1 MPTKTLRFLGAAE
14 TVTGSKY
21 LVETDHVKVLVDCG
35 LFQGFKHLRLR
46 NWEQFPIP
54 PESLDVILITH
65 AHLDHSGYVPA
76 IVKAGLK
83 GKVLMTAGTFE
94 LCKVL
99 WADSAKIFEEDTERA
114 NGKGYT
120 KHKPAKTLFSLEDV
134 ERALSR
140 VQVIDFNQEIQVS
153 DDVSAKFIHAGH
165 ILGAAQILLTVGGR
179 TIHFTGDLGRQRD
192 PLMMSPQDFPG
203 ADILVCESTY
213 GDSLHSPLD
222 PEDQLQE
229 ILSKVLDRGGTAVIP
244 AFAVGR
250 TQSLMLHIWRLIQK
264 GRIPNVPVFLNSPMA
279 TSVSSLYHKHKEEHR
294 IDAAEFE
301 EMYKSVR
308 IVRDVEQSKALNENE
323 EPKIIIAASGMM
335 TGGRILHHVAKF
347 GTSSKN
353 AILFSGYQA
362 GGTRGRLLLDGAKS
376 IRIFKNDVPIRAEI
390 YSLDSLSAHMDS
402 SEILNWLKTSTK
414 IPTMTYL
421 THGEPAASD
430 RLRFQI
436 SDQLGWQVRVAT
448 FSDVVDIDNPR

>member
-1 MPTKTLRFLGAAE
+1 MSKTTLKFLGATE

-21 LVETDHVKVLVDCG
+21 LVETDGFRVLIDCG
-35 LFQGFKHLRLR
+35 LFQGFKNLRLR
-46 NWEQFPIP
+46 NWEPFPVS
-54 PESLDVILITH
+54 PESIDTILITH

-76 IVKAGLK
+76 IVKSGFK
-83 GKVLMTAGTFE
+83 GKILMTAGTFE

-114 NGKGYT
+114 NRKGYT
-120 KHKPAKTLFSLEDV
+120 RHKPAKTLFSLEDV
-134 ERALSR
+134 ERSLSR
-140 VQVIDFNQEIQVS
+140 VQVIDFNKEIQLS
-153 DDVSAKFIHAGH
+153 DDVTANFLHAGH
-165 ILGAAQILLTVGGR
+165 ILGAAQVLLSIGGR

-203 ADILVCESTY
+203 SDILVCESTY
-213 GDSLHSPLD
+213 GDSLHSVMN

-229 ILSKVLDRGGTAVIP
+229 ILSKVLDRGGTAVVP

-390 YSLDSLSAHMDS
+390 YSLDSLSAHMDR

-421 THGEPAASD
+421 THGEPAAAD

>member
-1 MPTKTLRFLGAAE
+1 MPSNTLRYLGAAE

-21 LVETDHVKVLVDCG
+21 LVESDGMKVLIDCG
-35 LFQGFKHLRLR
+35 LFQGFKNLRLR
-46 NWEQFPIP
+46 NWEPFPVP
-54 PESLDVILITH
+54 PESIDVILITH

-76 IVKAGLK
+76 IVKSGFK
-83 GKVLMTAGTFE
+83 GKILMTAGTFE
-94 LCKVL
+94 LCKIL

-114 NGKGYT
+114 NRKGYT
-120 KHKPAKTLFSLEDV
+120 KHNPAKTLFGLEDV

-140 VQVIDFNQEIQVS
+140 VQVVEFNKEIQLKNNVT
-153 DDVSAKFIHAGH
+153 AKFIHAGH
-165 ILGAAQILLTVGGR
+165 ILGASQILLTVGSK

-192 PLMMSPQDFPG
+192 PLIMSPQDFPG

-213 GDSLHSPLD
+213 GDSLHSMED

-229 ILSKVLDRGGTAVIP
+229 ILSKVIDRGGTAVIP

-264 GRIPNVPVFLNSPMA
+264 GRIPNVPVYLNSPMA
-279 TSVSSLYHKHKEEHR
+279 TSVSSLYHQHQEEHR
-294 IDAAEFE
+294 IDASEFE
-301 EMYKSVR
+301 QMYKSVR
-308 IVRDVEQSKALNENE
+308 IVRDVEQSKALNENQ

-362 GGTRGRLLLDGAKS
+362 GGTRGRLLLEGAKS
-376 IRIFKNDVPIRAEI
+376 IRIFKKDVPIHAEI

-414 IPTMTYL
+414 IPSITYL
-421 THGEPAASD
+421 THGEPAAAD
-430 RLRFQI
+430 RLRFLI
-436 SDQLGWQVRVAT
+436 SDQLGWQVKVAT
-448 FSDVVDIDNPR
+448 YSDVVDIDNPR

>member
-21 LVETDHVKVLVDCG
+21 LVETDQVKVLVDCG

-46 NWEQFPIP
+46 NWEQFPVP
-54 PESLDVILITH
+54 PESIDVILITH

-76 IVKAGLK
+76 IVKAGFK

-114 NGKGYT
+114 NRKGYT

-134 ERALSR
+134 ERALSS
-140 VQVIDFNQEIQVS
+140 VQVIDFNKEIQVS

-179 TIHFTGDLGRQRD
+179 TIHFSGDLGRQRD

-264 GRIPNVPVFLNSPMA
+264 GRIPNVPVYLNSPMA

>member
-1 MPTKTLRFLGAAE
+1 MPSNTLRFLGATE

-21 LVETDHVKVLVDCG
+21 LVESDGMKVLIDCG
-35 LFQGFKHLRLR
+35 LFQGFKNLRLR
-46 NWEQFPIP
+46 NWEPFPVP
-54 PESLDVILITH
+54 PESIDVILITH

-76 IVKAGLK
+76 IVKSGFK
-83 GKVLMTAGTFE
+83 GKILMTAGTFE
-94 LCKVL
+94 LCKIL

-114 NGKGYT
+114 NRKGYT
-120 KHKPAKTLFSLEDV
+120 KHNPAKTLFSLEDV

-140 VQVIDFNQEIQVS
+140 VQVVEFNKDIQLKNNVT
-153 DDVSAKFIHAGH
+153 AKFIHAGH
-165 ILGAAQILLTVGGR
+165 ILGASQILLTVGSK

-213 GDSLHSPLD
+213 GDSLHSMED

-229 ILSKVLDRGGTAVIP
+229 ILSKVIDRGGTAVIP

-264 GRIPNVPVFLNSPMA
+264 GRIPNVPVYLNSPMA
-279 TSVSSLYHKHKEEHR
+279 TSVSSLYHQHQEEHR
-294 IDAAEFE
+294 IDSSEFE
-301 EMYKSVR
+301 QMYKSVR

-362 GGTRGRLLLDGAKS
+362 GGTRGRLLLEGAKS
-376 IRIFKNDVPIRAEI
+376 IRIFKKDVPIHAEI

-414 IPTMTYL
+414 IPSITYL
-421 THGEPAASD
+421 THGEPAAAD
-430 RLRFQI
+430 RLRFLI
-436 SDQLGWQVRVAT
+436 SDQLGWQVKVAT
-448 FSDVVDIDNPR
+448 YSDVVDIDNLR

>member
-1 MPTKTLRFLGAAE
+1 MPSNTLRFLGATE

-21 LVETDHVKVLVDCG
+21 LVESDGMRVLIDCG
-35 LFQGFKHLRLR
+35 LFQGFKNLRLR
-46 NWEQFPIP
+46 NWEPFPVP
-54 PESLDVILITH
+54 PESIDAILITH

-76 IVKAGLK
+76 IVKSGFK
-83 GKVLMTAGTFE
+83 GKIHMTAGTFE
-94 LCKVL
+94 LCKIL

-114 NGKGYT
+114 NRKGYT
-120 KHKPAKTLFSLEDV
+120 KHQPAKTLFSLEDV

-140 VQVIDFNQEIQVS
+140 VQVVEFNKDIQLKNNVT
-153 DDVSAKFIHAGH
+153 AKFIHAGH
-165 ILGAAQILLTVGGR
+165 ILGASQILLTVGSK

-213 GDSLHSPLD
+213 GDSLHSMED

-229 ILSKVLDRGGTAVIP
+229 ILSKVIDRGGTAVIP

-264 GRIPNVPVFLNSPMA
+264 GRIPNVPVYLNSPMA
-279 TSVSSLYHKHKEEHR
+279 TSVSSLYHQHQEEHR
-294 IDAAEFE
+294 IDSSEFE
-301 EMYKSVR
+301 QMYKSVR

-362 GGTRGRLLLDGAKS
+362 GGTRGRLLLEGAKS
-376 IRIFKNDVPIRAEI
+376 IRIFKQDVPIHAEI

-414 IPTMTYL
+414 IPSITYL
-421 THGEPAASD
+421 THGEPAAAD
-430 RLRFQI
+430 RLRFLI
-436 SDQLGWQVRVAT
+436 SDQLGWQVKVAT
-448 FSDVVDIDNPR
+448 TSDVVDIDNPR

>member
-1 MPTKTLRFLGAAE
+1 MPSNTLRFLGAAE

-21 LVETDHVKVLVDCG
+21 LVESDGMKVLIDCG
-35 LFQGFKHLRLR
+35 LFQGFKNLRLR
-46 NWEQFPIP
+46 NWEPFPVP
-54 PESLDVILITH
+54 PESIDVILITH

-76 IVKAGLK
+76 IVKSGFK
-83 GKVLMTAGTFE
+83 GKILMTAGTFE
-94 LCKVL
+94 LCKIL

-114 NGKGYT
+114 NRKGYT
-120 KHKPAKTLFSLEDV
+120 KHKPAKTLFGLEDV

-140 VQVIDFNQEIQVS
+140 VQVVEFNKEIQLKNNVT
-153 DDVSAKFIHAGH
+153 AKFIHAGH
-165 ILGAAQILLTVGGR
+165 ILGASQILLTVGSKS
-179 TIHFTGDLGRQRD
+179 IHFTGDLGRQRD

-213 GDSLHSPLD
+213 GDSLHSMED

-229 ILSKVLDRGGTAVIP
+229 ILSKVIDRGGTAVIP

-264 GRIPNVPVFLNSPMA
+264 GRIPNVPVYLNSPMA
-279 TSVSSLYHKHKEEHR
+279 TSVSSLYHQHQEEHR
-294 IDAAEFE
+294 IDASEFE
-301 EMYKSVR
+301 QMYKSVR

-362 GGTRGRLLLDGAKS
+362 GGTRGRLLLEGAKS
-376 IRIFKNDVPIRAEI
+376 IRIFKKDVPIHAEI

-414 IPTMTYL
+414 IPSITYL
-421 THGEPAASD
+421 THGEPAAAD
-430 RLRFQI
+430 RLRFLI
-436 SDQLGWQVRVAT
+436 SDQLGWQVKVAT
-448 FSDVVDIDNPR
+448 YSDVVDIDNLR

>member
-1 MPTKTLRFLGAAE
+1 M
-14 TVTGSKY
+14 
-21 LVETDHVKVLVDCG
+21 KVLIDCG
-35 LFQGFKHLRLR
+35 LFQGFKNLRRR
-46 NWEQFPIP
+46 NWEPFPVP
-54 PESLDVILITH
+54 PESIDVILITH

-76 IVKAGLK
+76 IVKSGFK
-83 GKVLMTAGTFE
+83 GKIHMTAGTFE
-94 LCKVL
+94 LCKIL

-114 NGKGYT
+114 NRKGYT
-120 KHKPAKTLFSLEDV
+120 KHQPAKTLFSLEDV

-140 VQVIDFNQEIQVS
+140 VQVVEFNKEIQLKNNLT
-153 DDVSAKFIHAGH
+153 AKFIHAGH
-165 ILGAAQILLTVGGR
+165 ILGASQILLTVGSK

-192 PLMMSPQDFPG
+192 HLMMSPQDFPG

-213 GDSLHSPLD
+213 GDSLHSMED

-229 ILSKVLDRGGTAVIP
+229 ILSKVIDRGGTAVIP

-264 GRIPNVPVFLNSPMA
+264 GRIPNVPVYLNSPMA
-279 TSVSSLYHKHKEEHR
+279 TSVSSHYHQHQEEHR
-294 IDAAEFE
+294 IDASEFE
-301 EMYKSVR
+301 QMYKSVR

-353 AILFSGYQA
+353 AILFSGYQP
-362 GGTRGRLLLDGAKS
+362 GGTRGRLLLEGAKS
-376 IRIFKNDVPIRAEI
+376 IRIFKKDVPIHAEM

-414 IPTMTYL
+414 IPSITYL
-421 THGEPAASD
+421 THGEPAAAD
-430 RLRFQI
+430 RLRFLI
-436 SDQLGWQVRVAT
+436 SDQLGWQVKVAT
-448 FSDVVDIDNPR
+448 YSDVVDIDNPR

>member
-1 MPTKTLRFLGAAE
+1 MPSNTLRFLGAAE

-21 LVETDHVKVLVDCG
+21 LVESDGMKVLIDCG
-35 LFQGFKHLRLR
+35 LFQGFKNLRLR
-46 NWEQFPIP
+46 NWEPFPVP
-54 PESLDVILITH
+54 PESIDVILITH

-76 IVKAGLK
+76 IVKSGFK
-83 GKVLMTAGTFE
+83 GKILMTAGTFE
-94 LCKVL
+94 LCKIL

-114 NGKGYT
+114 NRKGYT
-120 KHKPAKTLFSLEDV
+120 KHNPAKTLFGLEDV

-140 VQVIDFNQEIQVS
+140 VQVVEFNKEIQLKNNVT
-153 DDVSAKFIHAGH
+153 AKFIHAGH
-165 ILGAAQILLTVGGR
+165 ILGASQILLTVGSK

-192 PLMMSPQDFPG
+192 PLIMSPQDFPG

-213 GDSLHSPLD
+213 GDSLHSMED

-229 ILSKVLDRGGTAVIP
+229 ILSKVIDRGGTAVIP

-264 GRIPNVPVFLNSPMA
+264 GRIPNVPVYLNSPMA
-279 TSVSSLYHKHKEEHR
+279 TSVSSLYHQHQEEHR
-294 IDAAEFE
+294 IDASEFE
-301 EMYKSVR
+301 QMYKSVR
-308 IVRDVEQSKALNENE
+308 IVRDVEQSEALNENQ

-362 GGTRGRLLLDGAKS
+362 GGTRGRLLLEGAKS
-376 IRIFKNDVPIRAEI
+376 IRIFKKDVPIHAEI

-414 IPTMTYL
+414 IPSITYL
-421 THGEPAASD
+421 THGEPAAAD
-430 RLRFQI
+430 RLRFLI
-436 SDQLGWQVRVAT
+436 SDQLGWQVKVAT
-448 FSDVVDIDNPR
+448 YSDVVDIDNPR